1 MATLDT
7 EIRVECNN
15 IISYRQFEKPTTTN
29 TVLMKRSALEENANI
44 QILSNELARRLGN
57 TDERQDRR
65 IVGGVVDKFC
75 QKLLTSGY
83 SFSQTKKI
91 TLCGIRGWERRKI
104 RARSERGRLFRT
116 SEESRGGR
124 IKKKTTGR
132 NNWFRKK
139 KKTSTAQGKMSYDKE
154 VSSRTGM
161 KPSPKVEGRGES
173 TNSKEDARIAA
184 VMFVENTK
192 GGVLAKNLREVV
204 ERIKG
209 ILGYRVKIVERAGT
223 PLKLMFP
230 LSKVG

>member
-1 MATLDT
+1 MVKPGWRWIGGELQFTLTWKEEDALVDKVEITRRVLHNSMQEVLPSLSFTTEVGEGEGKWLATLDT

-29 TVLMKRSALEENANI
+29 TVLMKRSALEENAKI

-75 QKLLTSGY
+75 QKLLTSEY

-161 KPSPKVEGRGES
+161 KPSPKVEGRG
-173 TNSKEDARIAA
+173 
-184 VMFVENTK
+184 
-192 GGVLAKNLREVV
+192 
-204 ERIKG
+204 
-209 ILGYRVKIVERAGT
+209 
-223 PLKLMFP
+223 
-230 LSKVG
+230 